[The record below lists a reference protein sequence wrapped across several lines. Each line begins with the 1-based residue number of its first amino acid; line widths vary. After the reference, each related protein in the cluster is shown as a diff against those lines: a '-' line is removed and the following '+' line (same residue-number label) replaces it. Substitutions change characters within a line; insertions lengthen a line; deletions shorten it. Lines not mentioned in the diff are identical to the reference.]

1 MRVSLTI
8 LLLFISAIAHAKHAP
23 YYDLISNIKNFDKAL
38 VARDTIRLK
47 ELLDDE
53 IGYGH
58 SNGWIQTKR
67 DLIND
72 LYNGKLTYTKIST
85 SDEILVV
92 KDKNASMRMTAE
104 VDIVLNG
111 SPMQFKLK
119 VLQVWVKKKKHW
131 VLFARQSVKV

>member
-1 MRVSLTI
+1 MKRFIVVIFI
-8 LLLFISAIAHAKHAP
+8 LFQFVAHAEHAP
-23 YYDLISNIKNFDKAL
+23 YYDLISNIKDFDKAL
-38 VARDTIRLK
+38 IARDTIRLK

-85 SDEILVV
+85 SEEKLVV
-92 KDKNASMRMTAE
+92 EDKAATMRMTAE

>member
-1 MRVSLTI
+1 MKRFIVVVFI
-8 LLLFISAIAHAKHAP
+8 LFQFVAYAERTP
-23 YYDLISNIKNFDKAL
+23 YYDLISNIKAFDKAL

-47 ELLDDE
+47 ELLDDD

-85 SDEILVV
+85 SDEKLVV

-131 VLFARQSVKV
+131 ILFARQSIKV

>member
-1 MRVSLTI
+1 MAYAERT
-8 LLLFISAIAHAKHAP
+8 P
-23 YYDLISNIKNFDKAL
+23 YYDLISNIKAFDKAL

-47 ELLDDE
+47 ELLDDD

-85 SDEILVV
+85 SDEKLVV

-131 VLFARQSVKV
+131 ILFARQSIKV

>member
-1 MRVSLTI
+1 V
-8 LLLFISAIAHAKHAP
+8 AHAEHAP

-38 VARDTIRLK
+38 IAGDTVRLN

-85 SDEILVV
+85 SDEKLVV

-111 SPMQFKLK
+111 SPLQFKLK

>member
-1 MRVSLTI
+1 M
-8 LLLFISAIAHAKHAP
+8 
-23 YYDLISNIKNFDKAL
+23 
-38 VARDTIRLK
+38 
-47 ELLDDE
+47 DDE

-85 SDEILVV
+85 SDEKLVV

>member
-1 MRVSLTI
+1 MKRFIVVIFI
-8 LLLFISAIAHAKHAP
+8 LFQFVAYAEHAP
-23 YYDLISNIKNFDKAL
+23 YFDLISNIKDFDKAL
-38 VARDTIRLK
+38 IARDTVRLK

-85 SDEILVV
+85 SEEKLVV
-92 KDKNASMRMTAE
+92 EDKAATMRMTAE
-104 VDIVLNG
+104 VEIVLNG